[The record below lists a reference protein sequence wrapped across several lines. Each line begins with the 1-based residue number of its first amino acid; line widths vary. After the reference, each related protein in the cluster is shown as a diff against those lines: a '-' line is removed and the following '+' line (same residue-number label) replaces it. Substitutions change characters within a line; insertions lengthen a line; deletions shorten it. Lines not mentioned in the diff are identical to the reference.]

1 DLTPEM
7 VPAGRALLRR
17 LSGATAR
24 GLHPRLVALAA
35 SPPASPVAPGR
46 TRQAR
51 FYPAS
56 SALLTR
62 GEKLARL
69 RGRKETAARSVPGA
83 GGIDIDSSVGDPDWV
98 EPVAGVEGHLVDRP
112 FVVLRRRSG
121 DLELPYGDG

>member
-1 DLTPEM
+1 MSSIHETNGDPPNRHPTRGQVLQCNILNPQVLERWIARPDPGK

-24 GLHPRLVALAA
+24 GPNPRLVALAA

-51 FYPAS
+51 FYPAPR
-56 SALLTR
+56 ALLTR

-69 RGRKETAARSVPGA
+69 RGRKETAAGSVPGA
-83 GGIDIDSSVGDPDWV
+83 GGIDIDSS
-98 EPVAGVEGHLVDRP
+98 
-112 FVVLRRRSG
+112 
-121 DLELPYGDG
+121 